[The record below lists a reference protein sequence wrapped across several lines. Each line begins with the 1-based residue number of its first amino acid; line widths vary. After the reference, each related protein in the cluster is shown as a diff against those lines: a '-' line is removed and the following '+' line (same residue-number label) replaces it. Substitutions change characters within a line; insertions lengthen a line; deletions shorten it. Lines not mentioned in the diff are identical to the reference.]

1 MKRLRKHY
9 RLLCKDTIKL
19 IPPSLMLHIFLADGF
34 EDIEAIAPID
44 ILRRC
49 RLDVRTVS
57 ISDSLNVTSA
67 HGNTLVCNQLISD
80 TDFAESEALLLP
92 GGWPGAK
99 NLLECEALRQ
109 PLVEHFHRGALTCA
123 ICAAPMVLG
132 ENGLLEGRRATCY
145 PGFEEHL
152 HGATLSTELVVEDG
166 NLITGRGPGA
176 AMAFGYAIATRFA
189 GEEFVSRLKEGM
201 IFAY

>member
-1 MKRLRKHY
+1 
-9 RLLCKDTIKL
+9 
-19 IPPSLMLHIFLADGF
+19 MLHIFIADGF

-67 HGNTLVCNQLISD
+67 HGNTLLCDELLCD
-80 TDFAESEALLLP
+80 ADLAASEAMLLP

-99 NLLECEALRQ
+99 NLSESEALRA
-109 PLVEHFHRGALTCA
+109 PLVAHCEKGALTCA

-132 ENGLLEGRRATCY
+132 MNGLLEGRRATCY
-145 PGFEEHL
+145 PGFEEYL
-152 HGATLSTELVVEDG
+152 HGAELSTDLVVEDG
-166 NLITGRGPGA
+166 NIITGRGPGA
-176 AMAFGYAIATRFA
+176 AMAFGYAIAARFA
-189 GEEFVSRLKEGM
+189 GTDFVNRLKEGM
-201 IFAY
+201 IFTYS

>member
-67 HGNTLVCNQLISD
+67 RRVARSQELVGVRS
-80 TDFAESEALLLP
+80 P
-92 GGWPGAK
+92 
-99 NLLECEALRQ
+99 
-109 PLVEHFHRGALTCA
+109 
-123 ICAAPMVLG
+123 APTA
-132 ENGLLEGRRATCY
+132 RRAFP
-145 PGFEEHL
+145 PGRTDL
-152 HGATLSTELVVEDG
+152 RYLRRADG
-166 NLITGRGPGA
+166 VGRERPA
-176 AMAFGYAIATRFA
+176 
-189 GEEFVSRLKEGM
+189 
-201 IFAY
+201 